1 MNRIPIE
8 VPEPSQYVSH
18 PKVEEI
24 ATEVNKFYRTQ
35 LNHPEGHIVD
45 VENFTKNALGIEII
59 WEEIQEPENR
69 ICFAQVSCGNNGYK
83 IKLNQKRRL
92 LFDSKPELLRSS
104 LSHEIG
110 HCVLRHFECLNTN
123 ENQGNLFNA
132 KENSNNY
139 FHDSAWRQLG
149 LSHEDFISV
158 KNGLAK
164 TAWANKE
171 DKELL
176 DFFED
181 RLEPNWMYWQAEQF
195 SSCFLI
201 PHDKL
206 FDYLET
212 GLNLAEW
219 RSLYWLRDKFGVS
232 ISMVKVRLEKL
243 KLIELKNGKLMVV
256 PKPIQ
261 NKIC

>member
-18 PKVEEI
+18 LKVEEI
-24 ATEVNKFYRTQ
+24 ANELNKFYRTQ

-45 VENFTKNALGIEII
+45 VEDFITNSLGIKII
-59 WEEIQEPENR
+59 WEAIPEPENR
-69 ICFAQVSCGNNGYK
+69 ICFAQVICENDGYK
-83 IKLNQKRRL
+83 ITLNQNHHL
-92 LFDSKPELLRSS
+92 LFSSKPELLRSC

-132 KENSNNY
+132 ERNNNH

-149 LSHEDFISV
+149 LSHEDFIVV
-158 KNGLAK
+158 KNELAK
-164 TAWANKE
+164 TAWNKKE

-176 DFFED
+176 DFFND
-181 RLEPNWMYWQAEQF
+181 YLEPKWMYWQAEQF

-212 GLNLAEW
+212 GLNLADW
-219 RSLYWLRDKFGVS
+219 NSLYWLRDKFGVS
-232 ISMVKVRLEKL
+232 ISMVRIRLEKL
-243 KLIELKNGKLMVV
+243 KLIEFNDGKLTIV